1 MLFFLQC
8 GNMSLLRIM
17 KYTLESLE
25 EFLKD
30 LLQSLSQRGKDII
43 CRRYGIFLS
52 RSGGPPVPTDSRAG
66 EKTRSETLE
75 SIGRTYHITR
85 ERVRQL
91 EADSLKRIATAKR
104 ADPRF
109 AQWVK
114 FFDYLFRERGYV
126 IAERALFED
135 PLLLGSLAT
144 TQAGSATAGQA
155 MPIGRQGNCLTFLLR
170 LANKYIRRKEDDSFY
185 AHWTS
190 DLTRA
195 ESIARA
201 LREVARRLE
210 THAPVSEEETA
221 HMVKK
226 QIEDSVS
233 FSAVCTYVALSKKIA
248 KNKWNEYGHVSSPLI
263 RPRGMKDGAYIVL
276 SRTQTPLHFSQIARQ
291 IQDVFANRRIHVQ
304 TVHNELIKD
313 KRFVLVGRGLYALA
327 EWGYEPGFVKD
338 IICNVLKERGSC
350 KKEAIVAEVMKRR
363 QVKENTILMNLNN
376 KTLFQSLPNG
386 KYTLVA

>member
-1 MLFFLQC
+1 
-8 GNMSLLRIM
+8 M
-17 KYTLESLE
+17 KYTIRSLE
-25 EFLKD
+25 EFLED
-30 LLQSLSQRGKDII
+30 LLQSLSQRGKDVI

-52 RSGGPPVPTDSRAG
+52 RSGDLPARVLLAPRSSARLAG
-66 EKTRSETLE
+66 GLGEVGVKAEEKTRSETLE
-75 SIGRTYHITR
+75 SIGRTYRITR

-91 EADSLKRIATAKR
+91 EADSLKRVATAKR

-114 FFDYLFRERGYV
+114 FFDHLFHDRGYV
-126 IAERALFED
+126 IAERGLFEES
-135 PLLLGSLAT
+135 LLPQEKPSLT
-144 TQAGSATAGQA
+144 GTGQ
-155 MPIGRQGNCLTFLLR
+155 GYCLMFLLR
-170 LANKYIRRKEDDSFY
+170 LANKYIRRKEDDFFY
-185 AHWTS
+185 PHWTS

-195 ESIARA
+195 ENIARA

-210 THAPVSEEETA
+210 THAPVSEEEVV
-221 HMVKK
+221 HMIKK
-226 QIEDSVS
+226 QIEEPIS
-233 FSAVCTYVALSKKIA
+233 FSTARAYLALSKKIA
-248 KNKWNEYGHVSSPLI
+248 KNKWNEYGHVSSSLI

-291 IQDVFANRRIHVQ
+291 IQDVFANRRIHTQ

-338 IICNVLKERGSC
+338 IICNVLRERGSC
-350 KKEAIVAEVMKRR
+350 KKEAIVGEVMKRR

-376 KTLFQSLPNG
+376 KKLFQSLPNG

>member
-1 MLFFLQC
+1 
-8 GNMSLLRIM
+8 M
-17 KYTLESLE
+17 KYTLELLE

-30 LLQSLSQRGKDII
+30 LLQSLSQRGKDVIS
-43 CRRYGIFLS
+43 RRYGIFLS
-52 RSGGPPVPTDSRAG
+52 RSWG
-66 EKTRSETLE
+66 EKTRFETLE

-85 ERVRQL
+85 ERVRQI
-91 EADSLKRIATAKR
+91 EADSLKRVAAAKR
-104 ADPRF
+104 VDARF
-109 AQWVK
+109 AQWIK
-114 FFDYLFRERGYV
+114 FLDHLFRERGYV
-126 IAERALFED
+126 IAERTLFEEPFVFGD
-135 PLLLGSLAT
+135 NQAAAGH
-144 TQAGSATAGQA
+144 AGSAAA
-155 MPIGRQGNCLTFLLR
+155 RQGYCLLFLLR
-170 LANKYIRRKEDDSFY
+170 LANKYVRRKEDDFFY

-195 ESIARA
+195 EHIAHA

-210 THAPVSEEETA
+210 THVPVSEEEVA
-221 HMVKK
+221 HMIKK
-226 QIEDSVS
+226 QIEGAVS
-233 FSAVCTYVALSKKIA
+233 FSVARVYAALSKKIA
-248 KNKWNEYGHVSSPLI
+248 KNKWNEYGHASSALI

-291 IQDVFANRRIHVQ
+291 IQDVFTDRRIHTQ

-350 KKEAIVAEVMKRR
+350 KKEFIVAEVMKRR

-376 KTLFQSLPNG
+376 KKLFVSLPNG

>member
-1 MLFFLQC
+1 
-8 GNMSLLRIM
+8 M

-30 LLQSLSQRGKDII
+30 LLRSLSPRGKDVV
-43 CRRYGIFLS
+43 CRRYGIFLT
-52 RSGGPPVPTDSRAG
+52 RSTE
-66 EKTRSETLE
+66 EKMRSETLE

-91 EADSLKRIATAKR
+91 EADSLKRIAAAKR

-109 AQWVK
+109 AQWIK

-126 IAERALFED
+126 IAERVLFED
-135 PLLLGSLAT
+135 PLLLGNLST
-144 TQAGSATAGQA
+144 TQADHATVG
-155 MPIGRQGNCLTFLLR
+155 QGNCLMFLLR
-170 LANKYIRRKEDDSFY
+170 LANKYIRRKEDDSFH

-201 LREVARRLE
+201 LREVARSLE
-210 THAPVSEEETA
+210 IHAPVSEEEAT

-226 QIEDSVS
+226 QIEDPVS
-233 FSAVCTYVALSKKIA
+233 FSAVRAYVALSKKIA

-376 KTLFQSLPNG
+376 KILFQSLPNG

>member
-1 MLFFLQC
+1 MVICLYTIF
-8 GNMSLLRIM
+8 M
-17 KYTLESLE
+17 KYTVESLE
-25 EFLKD
+25 EFLRD
-30 LLQSLSQRGKDII
+30 LLRSLSPRGKDII

-52 RSGGPPVPTDSRAG
+52 RSSLPAQAGGTAG
-66 EKTRSETLE
+66 EKTRAETLE
-75 SIGRTYHITR
+75 SIGGTYHITR

-91 EADSLKRIATAKR
+91 EADSLKRIAAAKR
-104 ADPRF
+104 VDARF

-114 FFDYLFRERGYV
+114 FFDHLFRERGYV
-126 IAERALFED
+126 IAESALFEE
-135 PLLLGSLAT
+135 SLVP
-144 TQAGSATAGQA
+144 GNSALPAGQA
-155 MPIGRQGNCLTFLLR
+155 RPTVSQDGRGHCFMFLLR

-210 THAPVSEEETA
+210 TRAPVSEEEVV
-221 HMVKK
+221 HIIKK
-226 QIEDSVS
+226 QIEEPIS
-233 FSAVCTYVALSKKIA
+233 FSAARAYLALSKKIA
-248 KNKWNEYGHVSSPLI
+248 KNRWNEFGHVSSPLI
-263 RPRGMKDGAYIVL
+263 RPRGMKDGAYIAL
-276 SRTQTPLHFSQIARQ
+276 SRAQTPLHFSQIARQ
-291 IQDVFANRRIHVQ
+291 IQDVFANRRVHVQ

-350 KKEAIVAEVMKRR
+350 KKEVIVAEVMKRR

-376 KTLFQSLPNG
+376 KNLFVSLPNG

>member
-1 MLFFLQC
+1 
-8 GNMSLLRIM
+8 M

-25 EFLKD
+25 EFFKD
-30 LLQSLSQRGKDII
+30 LLRSLSPRGKDVI

-52 RSGGPPVPTDSRAG
+52 RSGA
-66 EKTRSETLE
+66 EKTRFETLE
-75 SIGRTYHITR
+75 SIGQGYHITR

-91 EADSLKRIATAKR
+91 EADSLKRIAAAKR

-114 FFDYLFRERGYV
+114 FLDHLFRERGYV
-126 IAERALFED
+126 IAERALFEESLV
-135 PLLLGSLAT
+135 PREKISLAER
-144 TQAGSATAGQA
+144 AGPAMAGQ
-155 MPIGRQGNCLTFLLR
+155 GHCLMFLLR

-195 ESIARA
+195 EAIARA
-201 LREVARRLE
+201 SREVARRLE
-210 THAPVSEEETA
+210 THAPISEEEVV
-221 HMVKK
+221 HMIKK

-233 FSAVCTYVALSKKIA
+233 FSVARAFLALSKKIA
-248 KNKWNEYGHVSSPLI
+248 KNKWNEYGHVSSSLI

-276 SRTQTPLHFSQIARQ
+276 SRTQTPLHFSKIALQ
-291 IQDVFANRRIHVQ
+291 IQDVFANRRIHTQ

-338 IICNVLKERGSC
+338 IICNVLRERGSC
-350 KKEAIVAEVMKRR
+350 KKEVIVAEVMKRR
-363 QVKENTILMNLNN
+363 QVKENTIFMNLNN
-376 KTLFQSLPNG
+376 RKLFQSLPNG

>member
-1 MLFFLQC
+1 
-8 GNMSLLRIM
+8 M

-30 LLQSLSQRGKDII
+30 LLQSLSQRGKDVI

-52 RSGGPPVPTDSRAG
+52 RLWSPLAPMAIGADRAG

-75 SIGRTYHITR
+75 SIGKTYRVTR

-91 EADSLKRIATAKR
+91 EADSLKRIMAAKR
-104 ADPRF
+104 VDARF
-109 AQWVK
+109 AQWTK
-114 FFDYLFRERGYV
+114 FLDHLFRERGYV
-126 IAERALFED
+126 IAERALFEE
-135 PLLLGSLAT
+135 PLVSGSS
-144 TQAGSATAGQA
+144 SA
-155 MPIGRQGNCLTFLLR
+155 RQGYCLLFLLR

-195 ESIARA
+195 ENIARA
-201 LREVARRLE
+201 LREVTRRLE
-210 THAPVSEEETA
+210 THAPISEEEVV
-221 HMVKK
+221 HMIKK
-226 QIEDSVS
+226 QVEDPVS
-233 FSAVCTYVALSKKIA
+233 FSVARAFFALSKKIA

-276 SRTQTPLHFSQIARQ
+276 SRTQAPLHFSQIARQ
-291 IQDVFANRRIHVQ
+291 IQDVFANRHIHTQ

-376 KTLFQSLPNG
+376 KKLFLSLPNG

>member
-1 MLFFLQC
+1 
-8 GNMSLLRIM
+8 M

-30 LLQSLSQRGKDII
+30 LLQSLSPRGKDII

-52 RSGGPPVPTDSRAG
+52 RSGVKAE
-66 EKTRSETLE
+66 EKTHSETLE
-75 SIGRTYHITR
+75 SIGATYHITR

-91 EADSLKRIATAKR
+91 EADSLKRIMAAKR
-104 ADPRF
+104 VDARF
-109 AQWVK
+109 AQWIK
-114 FFDYLFRERGYV
+114 FFDHLFRERGCV
-126 IAERALFED
+126 IAERALFEE
-135 PLLLGSLAT
+135 SLIPREK
-144 TQAGSATAGQA
+144 SSPAGQA
-155 MPIGRQGNCLTFLLR
+155 VPAMAGQGYRLMFLLR
-170 LANKYIRRKEDDSFY
+170 LANKYIRRKEDDFFY
-185 AHWTS
+185 PHWTS

-195 ESIARA
+195 ENIARA

-210 THAPVSEEETA
+210 THAPIFEEELVY
-221 HMVKK
+221 MIKK
-226 QIEDSVS
+226 QIEGPIS
-233 FSAVCTYVALSKKIA
+233 FPVARTFLALSKKIG
-248 KNKWNEYGHVSSPLI
+248 KNKWNEYGHISSSLI

-276 SRTQTPLHFSQIARQ
+276 ARTQTPLHFSQIARQ
-291 IQDVFANRRIHVQ
+291 IQDVFVNRRIHTQ

-350 KKEAIVAEVMKRR
+350 KKEIIVGEVMKRR

-376 KTLFQSLPNG
+376 KKLFQSLPNG
-386 KYTLVA
+386 KYTLLA